1 MPQTEKRAEQL
12 LEKANSLPLCPGVYI
27 MKDKNG
33 GVVYV
38 GKSRKL
44 KNRVSQYFR
53 NGKKNYK
60 TERMVRAAED
70 FDYIICS
77 TEIEALT
84 LENTLIKQHTPK
96 YNIRLKDAKSYPY
109 IKITAEAYPRLVY
122 TRTRL
127 ADKGRYF
134 GPFTGTSTVFSVL
147 DVIRKSLGIPTCK
160 RRFPEEIG
168 KERPCLYYQMK
179 QCCGVCT
186 GRVSAEE
193 YNSLIKCAAD
203 ILRGN
208 IGDAVRMLEGQ
219 MLDFAERERYEEA
232 ARCRDTII
240 ALKNL
245 NQKQHMVLTPGS
257 EQDVFGVYSDELCTC
272 ISAMYIRDG
281 AVIDKADYAFGANII
296 ADSETL
302 TSFLAEHYRIRDYIP
317 KNIVLSFEL
326 EDEDMQMIS
335 EYLSEIS
342 GRRINVR
349 TSERGDVHKLCQT
362 VNENALERARQYV
375 SDAKK
380 DESVLVKLAELLCL
394 EIVPERIEAYDISN
408 IGADNKTCG
417 MVVCEGGKLKKA
429 DYRSFNIKSVSGTDD
444 YASMREAISRRLDHL
459 LSDDSGSFAKYP
471 DLILLDGGRT
481 HVSVIKQ
488 LLRERG
494 IEIPVFG
501 MVKDDF
507 HKTRALCTESEEI
520 NIAKHKAVFMLIYGI
535 QEEVHRF
542 SVSKTMGAKR
552 ANLKRS
558 SLEKIEGIG
567 PSKAAILLRELG
579 GLAAVKRASEEEL
592 AAIKGIS
599 RTDAKR
605 ITDYFGTKK
614 RGVSDDENNNG

>member
-1 MPQTEKRAEQL
+1 MPQTEKRTEEL

-33 GVVYV
+33 SIVYV

-60 TERMVRAAED
+60 TERMVRTAED

-84 LENTLIKQHTPK
+84 LENTLIKQHSPK

-109 IKITAEAYPRLVY
+109 IKITSEPFPRFVY

-134 GPFTGTSTVFSVL
+134 GPFTGTATVFTVL

-186 GRVSAEE
+186 GQVSAEE
-193 YNSLIKCAAD
+193 YNSLVKCAAD

-208 IGDAVRMLEGQ
+208 IGEAVKMLEEQ
-219 MLDFAERERYEEA
+219 MTDFAERERFEEA

-240 ALKNL
+240 ALRNL
-245 NQKQHMVLTPGS
+245 NQKQHMVSAPGS
-257 EQDVFGVYSDELCTC
+257 EQDVFGIYSDELCTC
-272 ISAMYIRDG
+272 ISAMYVRDG
-281 AVIDKADYAFGANII
+281 AVIDKADYTFGASII

-317 KNIVLSFEL
+317 KNIFLSFEL

-335 EYLSEIS
+335 EYLTGLSERKIT
-342 GRRINVR
+342 VR
-349 TSERGDVHKLCQT
+349 TPERGDMHKLCQT
-362 VNENALERARQYV
+362 ACENAEERARQYV

-380 DESVLVKLAELLCL
+380 DESALVKLAELLCL
-394 EIVPERIEAYDISN
+394 EVLPERIEAYDISN
-408 IGADNKTCG
+408 IGAENKTCG
-417 MVVCEGGKLKKA
+417 MVVCEGGKMKKS
-429 DYRSFNIKSVSGTDD
+429 DYRSFNIKGVDGTDD
-444 YASMREAISRRLDHL
+444 YASMREALSRRVDHL
-459 LSDDSGSFAKYP
+459 VSDSVGAFAKYP
-471 DLILLDGGRT
+471 DLILLDGGRG
-481 HVSVIKQ
+481 HVSAIKA
-488 LLRERG
+488 LLRDKG
-494 IEIPVFG
+494 IEVPVFG

-507 HKTRALCTESEEI
+507 HKTRALCTETEEI

-552 ANLKRS
+552 ATLKKS
-558 SLEKIEGIG
+558 SLEKIKGIG
-567 PSKAAILLRELG
+567 PAKAAILLRELG
-579 GLAAVKRASEEEL
+579 GLAAVKRASESEL
-592 AAIKGIS
+592 TSIKGIS
-599 RTDAKR
+599 HADAAR
-605 ITDYFGTKK
+605 IVEYFDGKK
-614 RGVSDDENNNG
+614 